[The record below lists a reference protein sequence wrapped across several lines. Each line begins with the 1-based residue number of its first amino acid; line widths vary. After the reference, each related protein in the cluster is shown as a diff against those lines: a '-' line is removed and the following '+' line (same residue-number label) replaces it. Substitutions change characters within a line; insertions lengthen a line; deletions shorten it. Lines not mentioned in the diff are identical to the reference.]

1 MAYYSNSHRQLVT
14 YRYAMAETFS
24 RLQEHLQVNS
34 FVDIQAV
41 TDVAAN
47 IGQSDMSLIHVQ
59 DAIDKATQTAII
71 AETLKQGVILQE
83 TTNCCLDS
91 YAGAKR
97 LLFRKR

>member
-1 MAYYSNSHRQLVT
+1 M
-14 YRYAMAETFS
+14 
-24 RLQEHLQVNS
+24 
-34 FVDIQAV
+34 DIQAV

-83 TTNCCLDS
+83 TTNCLNIVSTLMQAQNVCFSEKDS
-91 YAGAKR
+91 SMWK
-97 LLFRKR
+97 